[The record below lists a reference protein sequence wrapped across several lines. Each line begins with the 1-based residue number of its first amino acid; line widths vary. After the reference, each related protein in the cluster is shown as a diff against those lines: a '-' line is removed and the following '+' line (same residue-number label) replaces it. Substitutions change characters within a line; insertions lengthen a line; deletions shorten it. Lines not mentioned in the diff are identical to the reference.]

1 MTQRKHLYPCRT
13 QKLSS
18 KVPKILVGFPAGKIG
33 HRQILFYIPQQLSWQ
48 SARLL
53 TVMSQVR
60 ALLEEPKQK
69 KSRFST
75 LFCFTIKENLKYV
88 QKVNSRLLTAEKVS
102 AASGRKSELLKV
114 QKLLFRTLRSKEETI
129 SFKLWMSQNNFIK
142 Y

>member
-1 MTQRKHLYPCRT
+1 
-13 QKLSS
+13 
-18 KVPKILVGFPAGKIG
+18 
-33 HRQILFYIPQQLSWQ
+33 
-48 SARLL
+48 
-53 TVMSQVR
+53 MSQVR

-88 QKVNSRLLTAEKVS
+88 YKVNSRLLTAEKVS
-102 AASGRKSELLKV
+102 AAIGRKSELLKV